1 MKVTVIYHT
10 QMTAADVR
18 SPERLRILYLH
29 GVDPHAASI
38 ICEVHL
44 PLLRARNAVLAP
56 RMATGIL
63 SLRARNSVLRHI
75 ARQRLFRA
83 VVLLALAGVA
93 SATGCVVAELP
104 AAPPAAVLMPAVVVV
119 GLVALV
125 ASVALSLRGALD
137 DAIGGTLAVAQ
148 QALAHGR
155 ANGGVDVL
163 VGQSW
168 GGAVAT
174 LLIARGEWRGPTL
187 LTAPGTVP
195 LLLRSKRWGGL
206 ATLPAA
212 YMREQMHVV
221 VGDADGVA
229 KTAELVAWCRQQ
241 DVGCEVLPACGHEI
255 GRTEETKEVLLRAVR
270 AVGALR
276 GAAEPT
282 SCDVGAYPLPDAA
295 VATPGPECWPGR
307 RVWCAERD
315 VF

>member
-1 MKVTVIYHT
+1 MAPDGSVSSSR
-10 QMTAADVR
+10 AADA
-18 SPERLRILYLH
+18 SLEGLRILYLH
-29 GVDPHAASI
+29 GIDPHAASI

-44 PLLRARNAVLAP
+44 PLLRSRHSVLAP

-75 ARQRLFRA
+75 FRQRLFRA
-83 VVLLALAGVA
+83 VALLALAGVA
-93 SATGCVVAELP
+93 GATGCVATGLP
-104 AAPPAAVLMPAVVVV
+104 AAPPAAVLLSAVVGG
-119 GLVALV
+119 GLVALAV
-125 ASVALSLRGALD
+125 SAALSLRGALD
-137 DAIGGTLAVAQ
+137 DAIGATLAVAQ
-148 QALAHGR
+148 QALAHAR

-168 GGAVAT
+168 GGAITT

-212 YMREQMHVV
+212 YLREQMHVV
-221 VGDADGVA
+221 VGDVDGVA
-229 KTAELVAWCRQQ
+229 RTAELVAWCRQQ
-241 DVGCEVLPACGHEI
+241 DVACEVLPACGHEI
-255 GRTEETKEVLLRAVR
+255 GRTDETKEALLRAVQ

-276 GAAEPT
+276 GAAEP
-282 SCDVGAYPLPDAA
+282 SGDAGGPPLQEGGG
-295 VATPGPECWPGR
+295 VAGPECWPGR

>member
-1 MKVTVIYHT
+1 MAKPRVP
-10 QMTAADVR
+10 
-18 SPERLRILYLH
+18 SPPSDASSERLRILYLH
-29 GVDPHAASI
+29 GIDPHPASI

-44 PLLRARNAVLAP
+44 PLLRTRHSVLAP
-56 RMATGIL
+56 RLATGIL

-75 ARQRLFRA
+75 ARQRLVRA
-83 VVLLALAGVA
+83 VMLLALAGVA
-93 SATGCVVAELP
+93 SAAGCVVAGLP
-104 AAPPAAVLMPAVVVV
+104 AAPPASVLMPAVVGG
-119 GLVALV
+119 GLVALI

-137 DAIGGTLAVAQ
+137 DAIAATLAVAQ
-148 QALAHGR
+148 QALTHAR

-195 LLLRSKRWGGL
+195 LLLRSKCWGSL

-212 YMREQMHVV
+212 YLREQMHVV
-221 VGDADGVA
+221 VGDADTVA
-229 KTAELVAWCRQQ
+229 KTAELVAWCQQQ
-241 DVGCEVLPACGHEI
+241 DVGCEVLPTCGHEI
-255 GRTEETKEVLLRAVR
+255 GRTNETKDALLRALQT
-270 AVGALR
+270 VGALR
-276 GAAEPT
+276 CAAEPGD
-282 SCDVGAYPLPDAA
+282 DVGVHPSLPDAGA
-295 VATPGPECWPGR
+295 ATPGPECWPGR